1 MPMEIKKKTYLA
13 MNWCFYYMRHI
24 HTDAGVEFAR
34 LIKYWKGKQQEMESN
49 FQSVYK
55 PEIPTA
61 KQRKAR
67 KNSKRVVHSNKE
79 LSSYA
84 GQLTILHFLEIIGF
98 FLLTNNYI
106 HVCTQWVV
114 IHPKR
119 GLSYSKLL
127 VCGYTCN
134 TFFSIKH
141 YSCLLLNSTH
151 KKTML
156 D

>member
-1 MPMEIKKKTYLA
+1 
-13 MNWCFYYMRHI
+13 MRHI

-49 FQSVYK
+49 FQSLYK

-84 GQLTILHFLEIIGF
+84 GQLTKEFFVKVILNDCINFYTAFLR
-98 FLLTNNYI
+98 NY
-106 HVCTQWVV
+106 
-114 IHPKR
+114 R
-119 GLSYSKLL
+119 M
-127 VCGYTCN
+127 
-134 TFFSIKH
+134 FSSDK
-141 YSCLLLNSTH
+141 
-151 KKTML
+151 
-156 D
+156 